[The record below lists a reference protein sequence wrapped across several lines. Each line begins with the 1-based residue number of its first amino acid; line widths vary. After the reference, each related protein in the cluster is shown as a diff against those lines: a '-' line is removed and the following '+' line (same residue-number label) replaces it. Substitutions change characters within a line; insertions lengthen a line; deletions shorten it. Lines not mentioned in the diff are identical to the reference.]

1 MRLSLVCV
9 LVVSFCAA
17 ALGMKPAIGLVAG
30 QRGPHTPE
38 KGSAERKAI
47 LDALRVPVEKK
58 LKQPVIFNVDH
69 FQVMDGWAFLL
80 GAPRRPDGGKVDY
93 SGTPYRQAVDAGAFD
108 DGIIAL
114 LHQVGGNWRVVQ
126 YVIGATDVPYLD
138 WDRKYRAPRAIFP
151 HD

>member
-1 MRLSLVCV
+1 VLITILSGAISQASQGGGLTRE
-9 LVVSFCAA
+9 SSAA
-17 ALGMKPAIGLVAG
+17 RSAPYTPA
-30 QRGPHTPE
+30 

-47 LDALRVPVEKK
+47 LDALRVPVEKQ

-69 FQVMDGWAFLL
+69 FQVMNGWAFLL

-93 SGTPYRQAVDAGAFD
+93 SGTVYERAVEGGAFD
-108 DGIIAL
+108 DGIVAL
-114 LHQVGGNWRVVQ
+114 LHLTGGKWRVVNQ
-126 YVIGATDVPYLD
+126 IIGATDVPYLD